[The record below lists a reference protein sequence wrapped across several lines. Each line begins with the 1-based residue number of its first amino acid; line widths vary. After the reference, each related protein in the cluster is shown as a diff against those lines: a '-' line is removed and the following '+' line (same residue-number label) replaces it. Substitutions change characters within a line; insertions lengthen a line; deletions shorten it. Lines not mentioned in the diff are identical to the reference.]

1 MPQEKTEQDDNK
13 ELFSTEGH
21 IARFFYKKSDDY
33 HVALFVYNGKQ
44 AVVTGNLYSLEE
56 KEKILVHGEW
66 FEHPNYGRQVR
77 VTSWERPVPS
87 TKVQA
92 IAFLSSGLVRGVG
105 PATARRIVEKLGA
118 DAVKTIMEKG
128 SEALAGIKGLRKVQ
142 EICNSIRDTY
152 EVQRVIA
159 QLLPLGISANTAIRA
174 HKKFGGATAELV
186 KRNPYCLMEVDKIAF
201 LRADAIAQKL
211 GVPPD
216 STGRIA
222 GAIKHTINE
231 SIWNNG
237 HCFLIMDELIK
248 GAIKLLNHKGQH
260 VTAEQVSS
268 VVNHLAGSG
277 KLVIEAGA
285 VYPPRLYRAEV
296 ALAEKVKSMISARK
310 NTLLMGKIE
319 RFIKQYEL
327 RERIR
332 LADEQKQAVV
342 SLMSRNLLVLTG
354 GPGVG
359 KTTSVKAVI
368 GVYEMLYPNEEI
380 LLASPTGKASR
391 RLSEV
396 TGKEASTTHRL
407 LGFSPKMPGPTYNK
421 DNPLPCG
428 LLVVDEFS
436 MSGAIMANL
445 LFDAVASGTRVLLV
459 GDADQLPS
467 VEPGNVLK
475 DLLVAGV
482 PSVRLEKVFRQAS
495 QSQIITG
502 AHKINGG
509 QAFYPDQSRGDFYF
523 IEKENPDEIARMI
536 AGCVSRLLKL
546 GYTMDDIQVLSP
558 MKNGPVGTIMLNRLL
573 QERLNPTGAGKR
585 EIVRGDTAFRVSD
598 RVICIRNNY
607 EKGNF
612 GVFNGETGI
621 VTRMLVDE
629 DDEITGLAVYFDQGE
644 IQYSKKELYD
654 LELAFAITA
663 HKSQGSEFKAVVIPL
678 TASHYVILAR
688 KLIYTAV
695 TRAKEKV
702 VLVGTKKAYWLAVKN
717 DKLSVRNTR
726 LAERIRDVAFLDVW
740 PGADYSE
747 ERYISGSGK
756 G

>member
-1 MPQEKTEQDDNK
+1 MPQEKTDVK
-13 ELFSTEGH
+13 EPFSAEGH
-21 IARFFYKKSDDY
+21 IVRFYYKKSDDF
-33 HVALFVYNGKQ
+33 HVALFIYSGKQ
-44 AVVTGNLYSLEE
+44 AVITGNLYSLEE
-56 KEKILVHGEW
+56 KEKVNIQGEW
-66 FEHPNYGRQVR
+66 FEHPKFGRQVK

-87 TKVQA
+87 TKEQA
-92 IAFLSSGLVRGVG
+92 VAFLSSGLVKGVG
-105 PATARRIVEKLGA
+105 PVMGRMIVEKLGA

-128 SEALAGIKGLRKVQ
+128 AEALAGIKGLRKVH
-142 EICNSIRDTY
+142 EICKSIRDTY
-152 EVQRVIA
+152 EVQRVIS
-159 QLLPLGISANTAIRA
+159 QLLPFGISANTAIRA

-201 LRADAIAQKL
+201 LKADAIAQKL
-211 GVPPD
+211 GVPLD
-216 STGRIA
+216 SMGRIA
-222 GAIKHTINE
+222 GAIKHTIDE

-248 GAIKLLNHKGQH
+248 GAMKLLNHKGQH
-260 VTAEQVSS
+260 VTVEQVSS
-268 VVNHLAGSG
+268 VVKHLAGSG

-310 NTLLMGKIE
+310 NTVLLGKIE

-327 RERIR
+327 REGIR

-407 LGFSPKMPGPTYNK
+407 LGFSPEMPGPTYNK
-421 DNPLPCG
+421 DNTLPCG

-436 MSGAIMANL
+436 MSGVTMAKL
-445 LFDAVASGTRVLLV
+445 IFDAVSAGTRVLLV

-475 DLLVAGV
+475 DLLAAGV

-502 AHKINGG
+502 AHKINSG

-523 IEKENPDEIARMI
+523 IEKESPDEIARMI
-536 AGCVSRLLKL
+536 VGCVSRLLKL

-573 QERLNPTGAGKR
+573 QERLNPAKTGKR
-585 EIVRGDTAFRVSD
+585 EIVRGDTAFRVCD

-607 EKGNF
+607 EKGET

-621 VTRMLVDE
+621 VNRMQKDQ
-629 DDEITGLAVYFDQGE
+629 DGEITSLVVQFDQGE
-644 IQYSKKELYD
+644 VEYSKKELYD
-654 LELAFAITA
+654 LELAYAITA
-663 HKSQGSEFKAVVIPL
+663 HKSQGSEFKAVVLPL
-678 TASHYVILAR
+678 TTSHYVMLAR

-695 TRAKEKV
+695 TRAKERV
-702 VLVGTKKAYWLAVKN
+702 VLVGTKKAYWVAVKN
-717 DKLSVRNTR
+717 DKLSARNTR

-740 PGADYSE
+740 APGE
-747 ERYISGSGK
+747 ERHQGQK
-756 G
+756 VV